1 MSDNTNP
8 QGSVDTTVRG
18 AANAL
23 LSILDTPTEEAQAQP
38 EVREEEQQQEPAVEA
53 QAEEHS
59 DFEESDQSAEEAVD
73 QEEAVEELPKYR
85 VKANGEE
92 LEVTL
97 DELLNGYSR
106 TADYQKKT
114 QSLAEQRKAV
124 EAERQKI
131 EDAAKVRDTY
141 AQRLQVIEQ
150 LLSTE
155 DTENLAELK
164 DSDPIAYAIKVA
176 ERSEKEK
183 QLAAVRQERVRVQQE
198 QAQQQQQYI
207 QRHVQAEQEKLK
219 TLIPE
224 FKDEAKAEVIRQ
236 DIRKYA
242 KSIGFSD
249 QELSQ
254 VYDSRAVQTLYKA
267 MMFERLQNGKSAL
280 SKKVASAP
288 KTIKPG
294 TSNPQSS
301 EMEATRK
308 DFDRLRKTGNKNDAA
323 RLIEKFL

>member
-23 LSILDTPTEEAQAQP
+23 LSIFDTPTEEAKAQP
-38 EVREEEQQQEPAVEA
+38 EVREEEHQREA
-53 QAEEHS
+53 QEAADS
-59 DFEESDQSAEEAVD
+59 DNSSEYEGSDESSEEAD
-73 QEEAVEELPKYR
+73 NQEEAQEELPKYR

-92 LEVTL
+92 LEVSL

-114 QSLAEQRKAV
+114 QSLAEQRKSV
-124 EAERQKI
+124 EAERVKI
-131 EDAAKVRDTY
+131 DEAARVRDTY

-164 DSDPIAYAIKVA
+164 ETDPIAYAIKVA

-183 QLAAVRQERVRVQQE
+183 QLAAVKQERMRVQGE
-198 QAQQQQQYI
+198 QSQQQQQLL
-207 QRHVQAEQEKLK
+207 QRHVQAEQERLK
-219 TLIPE
+219 TLIPD
-224 FKDEAKAEVIRQ
+224 FKDESKAEVIRK
-236 DIRKYA
+236 DIRSYA

-267 MMFERLQNGKSAL
+267 MMYEKLQNGKGAL
-280 SKKVASAP
+280 SKKVANAP
-288 KTIKPG
+288 KTLRPG

-301 EMEATRK
+301 ENEATRK
-308 DFDRLRKTGNKNDAA
+308 DFERLRKSGNKNDAA
-323 RLIEKFL
+323 RLFEKFL

>member
-53 QAEEHS
+53 KAEEYS
-59 DFEESDQSAEEAVD
+59 EIEESDQSAEEAVD

-114 QSLAEQRKAV
+114 QSLAEQRKAL

-131 EDAAKVRDTY
+131 EDTAKVRDTY

-183 QLAAVRQERVRVQQE
+183 QLAAVRQERARVQQE

>member
-59 DFEESDQSAEEAVD
+59 EIEESDQSAEEAVD

-114 QSLAEQRKAV
+114 QSLAEQRKAL

-131 EDAAKVRDTY
+131 EDTAKVRDTY

-183 QLAAVRQERVRVQQE
+183 QLAAVRQERARVQQE

-280 SKKVASAP
+280 SKKVASVP